1 MCLNFQHTVTSA
13 SSHQSVT
20 HTPLI
25 LNRSY
30 AIWAFFYKHNSKLLC
45 ALWCSV
51 NCRCFITFSC
61 HSLEWPLRSEYS
73 TKYYRMFSNV
83 EFPDISRDEWS
94 FQTALFFEMGVTSQS
109 RLLTLSIYYLQ
120 SLFTT
125 SFALKFDV
133 WICSLPIPVL
143 FILFWLYPLVESCII
158 SLSFINLFPFL

>member
-1 MCLNFQHTVTSA
+1 MQYELFFINITANYYVHFDAVLIAVALLLFHVIVLNDH
-13 SSHQSVT
+13 
-20 HTPLI
+20 LD
-25 LNRSY
+25 
-30 AIWAFFYKHNSKLLC
+30 
-45 ALWCSV
+45 
-51 NCRCFITFSC
+51 
-61 HSLEWPLRSEYS
+61 RSEYS

-133 WICSLPIPVL
+133 
-143 FILFWLYPLVESCII
+143 
-158 SLSFINLFPFL
+158 